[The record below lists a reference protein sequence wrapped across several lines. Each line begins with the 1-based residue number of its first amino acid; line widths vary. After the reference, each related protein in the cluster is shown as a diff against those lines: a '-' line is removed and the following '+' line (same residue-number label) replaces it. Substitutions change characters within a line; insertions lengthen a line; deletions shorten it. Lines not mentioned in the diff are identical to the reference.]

1 MLTSSRIKLILL
13 SLLIPILVISL
24 WSLTNNN
31 NDTLTLY
38 YEKNRSNTL
47 AEVKPVE
54 ITQVEPASVVRPVEV
69 VELSEPV
76 KSVDVV
82 RPIELPEPV
91 VMPKI
96 ITAVPEKVSKEHA
109 DQIRCMA
116 HNIYYEAGGEPY
128 LGQVAV
134 ARVVM
139 NRVDHGFA
147 ANPCQ
152 VIYQKHTVVHP
163 ESERKIIRCQFSW
176 VCQGKLTPNVNS
188 DRYKTAHEIA
198 ELVITEN
205 RWSDEFK
212 DEVLFF
218 HNHTVNPRWPYKKS
232 FTIGN
237 HTFYAKN

>member
-13 SLLIPILVISL
+13 WTLIPILVTTL

-31 NDTLTLY
+31 NDTYRDIKLY
-38 YEKNRSNTL
+38 YKKVGNTL
-47 AEVKPVE
+47 PAEVKSVE
-54 ITQVEPASVVRPVEV
+54 TVVTI
-69 VELSEPV
+69 S
-76 KSVDVV
+76 
-82 RPIELPEPV
+82 PIKLPDPV
-91 VMPKI
+91 VAPPV
-96 ITAVPEKVSKEHA
+96 ITTVPTVSASHA
-109 DQIRCMA
+109 EQIKCMA

-128 LGQVAV
+128 MGQVAV

-139 NRVDHGFA
+139 NRVNHGFA
-147 ANPCQ
+147 SNPCQ
-152 VIYQKHTVVHP
+152 VIYQKHTRIN
-163 ESERKIIRCQFSW
+163 SETERAVILCQFSW
-176 VCQGKLTPNVNS
+176 VCQGKLSPNTAS

-205 RWSDEFK
+205 KWRDEFK
-212 DEVLFF
+212 EEVLFF

>member
-13 SLLIPILVISL
+13 SLLIPILVTTL

-31 NDTLTLY
+31 NDTYRDITLY
-38 YEKNRSNTL
+38 YKKNRSNTL
-47 AEVKPVE
+47 VE
-54 ITQVEPASVVRPVEV
+54 VRPVETV
-69 VELSEPV
+69 VTVSSI
-76 KSVDVV
+76 KM
-82 RPIELPEPV
+82 PEPV
-91 VMPKI
+91 VIPKI
-96 ITAVPEKVSKEHA
+96 ITTVPTTVSKEHT

-128 LGQVAV
+128 MGQVAV
-134 ARVVM
+134 ARVVI
-139 NRVDHGFA
+139 NRVNHGFA

-152 VIYQKHTVVHP
+152 VIYQKHTRINP
-163 ESERKIIRCQFSW
+163 ETERAVILCQFSW
-176 VCQGKLTPNVNS
+176 VCQGKLSPNTAS

-205 RWSDEFK
+205 KWRDEFK
-212 DEVLFF
+212 EEVLFF

>member
-13 SLLIPILVISL
+13 WTLIPILVTTL

-31 NDTLTLY
+31 NDTYRDITLY
-38 YEKNRSNTL
+38 YKKNRSNTL
-47 AEVKPVE
+47 VEVTPVE
-54 ITQVEPASVVRPVEV
+54 TVVTV
-69 VELSEPV
+69 SSI
-76 KSVDVV
+76 KM
-82 RPIELPEPV
+82 PEPV
-91 VMPKI
+91 VIPKI
-96 ITAVPEKVSKEHA
+96 ITTVPTTVSKEHT

-128 LGQVAV
+128 MGQVAV
-134 ARVVM
+134 ARVVI
-139 NRVDHGFA
+139 NRVNHGFA

-152 VIYQKHTVVHP
+152 VIYQKHTRVNP
-163 ESERKIIRCQFSW
+163 ETERAVILCQFSW
-176 VCQGKLTPNVNS
+176 VCQGKLSPNTAS

-205 RWSDEFK
+205 KWRDEFK
-212 DEVLFF
+212 EEVLFF